1 MSEQKALFSKVMQ
14 VYVPYVR
21 ALAASISPRHRED
34 LMQEGFLGLYRAC
47 GAYDA
52 GKGATFDGFAKTCI
66 RNQMLG
72 AYRALRKDD
81 SLVDGRDL
89 EEGMI
94 ARDCSEI
101 DGALAK
107 DFFRTLRAKLTDTE
121 RRVLDEYL
129 KDRSYEDIASALGI
143 TPKKVDNA
151 LSRIKNKIRL
161 EYNP

>member
-1 MSEQKALFSKVMQ
+1 MSEQKAFFSKVMQ
-14 VYVPYVR
+14 AYVPYIR
-21 ALAASISPRHRED
+21 ALASSISPRHSED

-52 GKGATFDGFAKTCI
+52 GKGVAFDSFAKVCV

-81 SLVDGRDL
+81 SMVDGRNLD
-89 EEGMI
+89 ETMVAGN
-94 ARDCSEI
+94 CSEI

-129 KDRSYEDIASALGI
+129 KDRSYEDIASVLGI

-161 EYNP
+161 EYDP

>member
-101 DGALAK
+101 DGALA
-107 DFFRTLRAKLTDTE
+107 DTE